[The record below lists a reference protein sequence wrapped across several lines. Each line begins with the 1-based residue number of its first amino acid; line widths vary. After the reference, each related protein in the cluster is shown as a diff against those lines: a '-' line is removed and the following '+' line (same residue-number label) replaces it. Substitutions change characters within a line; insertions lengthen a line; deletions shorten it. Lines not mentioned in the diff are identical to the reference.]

1 MFSNIS
7 ESSTP
12 PHPRKLIKIFDK
24 ESLNMTA
31 VKFRKKCFKNSLIK
45 IARVAKMYR
54 VKVDLHFNHA
64 HLLNFKL
71 IIYYI

>member
-31 VKFRKKCFKNSLIK
+31 VKFRKMFKK
-45 IARVAKMYR
+45 
-54 VKVDLHFNHA
+54 DL
-64 HLLNFKL
+64 
-71 IIYYI
+71 